1 MSCGGQAKVA
11 GAVTTAVT
19 RRELGSKHLKTEL
32 YGVASATDND
42 SECN

>member
-1 MSCGGQAKVA
+1 MSCGGQAKVV

-19 RRELGSKHLKTEL
+19 RRELGKHLKTEL